1 MNRQQEKPPEF
12 DRFAES
18 YPELIRDPIRD
29 RFASGGR
36 FFFERKIEI
45 IQAYFRKTGA
55 QTQQLDWL
63 DVGCGQG
70 DLLRLARS
78 NFKSAAGC
86 DPSGEMLKSCG
97 DLNVRRQA
105 SVDALPYDDASFDF
119 LTAVCVYHHV
129 PLDRRAELTAESRRV
144 LRPGGILC
152 IIEHNPLN
160 PITRR
165 IVSRS
170 PVDADAKLLTPN
182 ETGGLLS
189 NAGCKV
195 LETRFFLLFPER
207 LHRLTR
213 PLEDTLRALPFGG
226 QYAVFAV

>member
-1 MNRQQEKPPEF
+1 MNRQHEKPPEF

-45 IQAYFRKTGA
+45 IQAYFRKTGT

-70 DLLRLARS
+70 NLLRLAGA

-97 DLNVRRQA
+97 DLNVRCQT
-105 SVDALPYDDASFDF
+105 SVAALPYDDASFDF
-119 LTAVCVYHHV
+119 LTAV
-129 PLDRRAELTAESRRV
+129 
-144 LRPGGILC
+144 
-152 IIEHNPLN
+152 
-160 PITRR
+160 
-165 IVSRS
+165 
-170 PVDADAKLLTPN
+170 
-182 ETGGLLS
+182 
-189 NAGCKV
+189 
-195 LETRFFLLFPER
+195 
-207 LHRLTR
+207 
-213 PLEDTLRALPFGG
+213 
-226 QYAVFAV
+226 

>member
-1 MNRQQEKPPEF
+1 M
-12 DRFAES
+12 
-18 YPELIRDPIRD
+18 I
-29 RFASGGR
+29 
-36 FFFERKIEI
+36 
-45 IQAYFRKTGA
+45 
-55 QTQQLDWL
+55 
-63 DVGCGQG
+63 
-70 DLLRLARS
+70 RS